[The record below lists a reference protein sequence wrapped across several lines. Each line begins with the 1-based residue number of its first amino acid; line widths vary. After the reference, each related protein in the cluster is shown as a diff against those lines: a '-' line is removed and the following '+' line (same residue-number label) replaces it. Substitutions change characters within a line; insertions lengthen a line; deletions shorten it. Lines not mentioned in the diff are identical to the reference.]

1 MSQVAIKNIAV
12 NRKARHDYHLLESYE
27 AGVELYGMEVKS
39 IRQNKVSLADT
50 YAQVIDGEVWIIG
63 MHISP
68 YKQAGQF
75 KADPE
80 RKRKLLLHKREI
92 RKIQND
98 IQQKGLTLVPTRLYF
113 KGSLVKIE
121 IAVARGKKSYD
132 KRQDLKTR
140 ELEQQIR
147 RRIEN

>member
-1 MSQVAIKNIAV
+1 MSKVVIKNIAV
-12 NRKARHDYHLLESYE
+12 NRKAGHDYHLLEKYE
-27 AGVELYGMEVKS
+27 AGIELFGMEVKS

-50 YAQVIDGEVWIIG
+50 YAQIIDGEAWIIG

-75 KADPE
+75 RVDPD
-80 RKRKLLLHKREI
+80 RKRKLLLQKREI
-92 RKIQND
+92 RKIQTD
-98 IQQKGLTLVPTRLYF
+98 IQQKGLTLVPTKLYL

-147 RRIEN
+147 KRVEI